1 MKRIILTFI
10 IAMTL
15 GCRADAQERSDSA
28 LIYFRQSKSEVES
41 GYMGNGRRLDGIMG
55 FLDTLSAPQTGY
67 VLRSVKVVAG
77 ASPEGSVEIN
87 RRLSEERARSI
98 FRYLGQRTALPDSL
112 TSFMFLGRDWQGLY
126 AMVAADPEV
135 PYRDDVLALLADIT
149 GDGTTDDAS
158 HADNLSQLK
167 NLHGGKPYSYM
178 YRNMFPDLRA
188 SKMWVE
194 YTRPLDPVA
203 AAVPSLSTGSPAM
216 PECGIGMSPVKKEH
230 KPFYMA
236 LKTNML
242 YDILAVP
249 SLSAEF
255 YLGKNWSVAGNWMY
269 GWWKDDNVH
278 RYWRIYGGDVAL
290 RRWFGHKAY
299 EKPLTGH
306 HIGVYAGVVT
316 YDFEFGGT
324 GYMGG
329 LPGRTLWDRC
339 NMTAGIEYGY
349 SLPIARRLNI
359 DFTIGLGYLGGKYV
373 RYVPDGDCYL
383 WQATRN
389 LCWFGPTKAE
399 VSLVWLIGNGNY
411 NSRKGGSR

>member
-1 MKRIILTFI
+1 MKRIILTSI
-10 IAMTL
+10 IAIML
-15 GCRADAQERSDSA
+15 GYHADAQERSDSA
-28 LIYFRQSKSEVES
+28 LIYFRQSEWEVET
-41 GYMGNGRRLDGIMG
+41 GYKDNGRRLDDMMR
-55 FLDTLSAPQTGY
+55 FLDTVSSPMTGY
-67 VLRSVKVVAG
+67 RLRYVRVSGG

-87 RRLSEERARSI
+87 RRLSEQRAQSI
-98 FRYLGQRTALPDSL
+98 FRYMGRGASLADSL
-112 TSFMFLGRDWQGLY
+112 TRFTFLGRDWQGLY
-126 AMVAADPEV
+126 NMVAADAEM
-135 PYRDDVLALLADIT
+135 PYRDDVLALIAGIMADGAT
-149 GDGTTDDAS
+149 EENSVA
-158 HADNLSQLK
+158 QLK
-167 NLHGGKPYSYM
+167 TLHGGEPYSYM

-188 SKMWVE
+188 SKIWVE
-194 YTRPLDPVA
+194 YSRPLDPIA
-203 AAVPSLSTGSPAM
+203 LTTVPGVETVEPAM
-216 PECGIGMSPVKKEH
+216 PGCDMALTYVKKEE

-242 YDILAVP
+242 YDLLAVP
-249 SLSAEF
+249 NVSAEF
-255 YLGKNWSVAGNWMY
+255 YLGRNWSVVGNWMY

-306 HIGVYAGVVT
+306 HVGVYAGVVT

-339 NMTAGIEYGY
+339 NFTAGVEYGY

-359 DFTIGLGYLGGKYV
+359 DFTIGLGYLGGRYV
-373 RYVPDGDCYL
+373 RYVPDDGCYV

-399 VSLVWLIGNGNY
+399 VSLVWLIGHGNY
-411 NSRKGGSR
+411 NSRKGGKR